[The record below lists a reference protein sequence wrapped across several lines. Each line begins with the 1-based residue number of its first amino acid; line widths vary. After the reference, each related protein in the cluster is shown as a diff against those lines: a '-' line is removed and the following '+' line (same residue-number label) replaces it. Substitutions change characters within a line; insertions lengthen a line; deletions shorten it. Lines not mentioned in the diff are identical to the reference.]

1 MGSRKSKETTSFIA
15 TDKIRTLKIVN
26 QGSTL
31 DLQNNLTIWA
41 FNNLSKRQNPKMQK
55 WQKMNQVNQKWFKK
69 KLVFKL
75 AEIKNLSSQ
84 MNNNY
89 WSLKLRR
96 QLVKVYLNSI
106 SSNHHQTTKPKIAT
120 LQRLWSLLIRV
131 KDRITQVRILA
142 SSQLLRLSFNSKCKL
157 RVTKK
162 QRAKK
167 SPRRN
172 KALELKWWVSSNPQ
186 TDVAKI

>member
-186 TDVAKI
+186 IDVAKI

>member
-120 LQRLWSLLIRV
+120 LQRLWSLPIRV

>member
-1 MGSRKSKETTSFIA
+1 M
-15 TDKIRTLKIVN
+15 N

-55 WQKMNQVNQKWFKK
+55 WLKMNQVSQKWFKK

-89 WSLKLRR
+89 WSLRLRR
-96 QLVKVYLNSI
+96 QLVKAYLNSI

>member
-1 MGSRKSKETTSFIA
+1 M
-15 TDKIRTLKIVN
+15 LKW
-26 QGSTL
+26 L
-31 DLQNNLTIWA
+31 
-41 FNNLSKRQNPKMQK
+41 
-55 WQKMNQVNQKWFKK
+55 KMNQVSQKWFKK

-120 LQRLWSLLIRV
+120 LQRL
-131 KDRITQVRILA
+131 
-142 SSQLLRLSFNSKCKL
+142 
-157 RVTKK
+157 
-162 QRAKK
+162 
-167 SPRRN
+167 
-172 KALELKWWVSSNPQ
+172 
-186 TDVAKI
+186 